1 MSRTICIFVSDHGRN
16 VTETYSHEAWLRL
29 GRMLERRR
37 GELGYGFRQRAR
49 FARECGGGKISVK
62 TISRLEKGERGYYPE
77 STLGTV
83 EIMYRWAPGSVESVL
98 LGGEPQ
104 ALLVVP
110 PPGRDPITTAYSP
123 PTSGERLASWVFVR
137 MRQRG
142 YSDEVIHA
150 FLASEGLPGEPTTVS
165 AVRRIADA
173 TGATVAEV
181 LALLGV
187 EDMNTH
193 RFPQPP
199 AQDVSGGAPGAT
211 PAGAPRVA
219 ATSMSPGW
227 RA

>member
-1 MSRTICIFVSDHGRN
+1 MSGTILMFLSDHGRT
-16 VTETYSHEAWLRL
+16 VTDTYSHEAWLRL

-49 FARECGGGKISVK
+49 FARERGGGKISVK

-77 STLGTV
+77 STIGTV
-83 EIMYRWAPGSVESVL
+83 ETMYQWAPGSVESVL
-98 LGGEPQ
+98 LGGEPN
-104 ALLVVP
+104 ALLIAP
-110 PPGRDPITTAYSP
+110 APGTNPITTAYAPS
-123 PTSGERLASWVFVR
+123 TSGERLASWMFVR

-142 YSDEVIHA
+142 YSDEAIHA

-187 EDMNTH
+187 EDMNAH
-193 RFPQPP
+193 RSPQPV
-199 AQDVSGGAPGAT
+199 AQA
-211 PAGAPRVA
+211 
-219 ATSMSPGW
+219 
-227 RA
+227 